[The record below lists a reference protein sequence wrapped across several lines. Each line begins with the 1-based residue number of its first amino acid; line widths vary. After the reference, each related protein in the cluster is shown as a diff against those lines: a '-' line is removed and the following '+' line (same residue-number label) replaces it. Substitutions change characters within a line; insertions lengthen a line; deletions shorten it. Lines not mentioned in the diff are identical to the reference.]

1 GQLIN
6 YKFFMTIPLKSF
18 EVSGDI
24 KQMLKD
30 AWGRFK
36 EKAVAVVRQT
46 LEFEMNWYEAYDKAN
61 GDLELNLSLIQ
72 GRKTTKK
79 ETGFY
84 QRVDYLR
91 GLNYN
96 RDEEIA

>member
-1 GQLIN
+1 
-6 YKFFMTIPLKSF
+6 MTIPLKSF

-46 LEFEMNWYEAYDKAN
+46 LEFEMNWYESYEK
-61 GDLELNLSLIQ
+61 G
-72 GRKTTKK
+72 
-79 ETGFY
+79 TGKGLLY
-84 QRVDYLR
+84 VPHRV
-91 GLNYN
+91 
-96 RDEEIA
+96 